1 MFPARSMGVR
11 ANICSTC
18 GGAGQSDLTEAC
30 DLHPVPGTM
39 HCPSAFQAEV
49 GAGVRGAVGHR
60 AHPAHRATF
69 PPVLLRSSFSDAKV
83 HCALTPEPLHTELT
97 QPAHLL

>member
-18 GGAGQSDLTEAC
+18 GGAGQSDLMEAC
-30 DLHPVPGTM
+30 DLRPAPGAM

-49 GAGVRGAVGHR
+49 GAGVRGAVGPR
-60 AHPAHRATF
+60 AHPAHRAAL
-69 PPVLLRSSFSDAKV
+69 PPVLLRCCCSEAKV
-83 HCALTPEPLHTELT
+83 DCALTPGPLHTELV
-97 QPAHLL
+97 HLL